1 MCWPRSPAVCCL
13 VLRVVRRPP
22 PLPASSPRPSSL
34 PGAVATC
41 WHGRGLWVTQPRRVH
56 LRGGGSQALARGSAE
71 MLEAP
76 CRTGRPCFGSLC
88 RGTERRTVL
97 LGGFHCCRPGPTA
110 VRRGR
115 DYEPR
120 GGAKG
125 PPQPSHSGSAP
136 APAPSISGRPQEI
149 PDPRPPRP
157 AEPGVS
163 GRSGS
168 PPARPS
174 CTSFRPPGLCALLRP
189 RRGRLSR
196 GSEPPP
202 PSSSNSTPIRGGR
215 LRGGDP
221 GYPAATPWRQASC
234 DAERGSAAS
243 GNPEEESRKQS
254 EKAA

>member
-1 MCWPRSPAVCCL
+1 MCCL
-13 VLRVVRRPP
+13 VLRVGQAASS
-22 PLPASSPRPSSL
+22 LPASSPRPSALPGTL

-56 LRGGGSQALARGSAE
+56 LRGGGSLALARGSAE

-76 CRTGRPCFGSLC
+76 CRTGRPCFGRLC
-88 RGTERRTVL
+88 VVGLNGAPSCWEGFISDGQAPL
-97 LGGFHCCRPGPTA
+97 LCG
-110 VRRGR
+110 RGR
-115 DYEPR
+115 DCEPR
-120 GGAKG
+120 GGAWG

-136 APAPSISGRPQEI
+136 ASAPSISGRPQEI
-149 PDPRPPRP
+149 PDPRPPQA

-163 GRSGS
+163 ARSCS
-168 PPARPS
+168 PLPARPS
-174 CTSFRPPGLCALLRP
+174 CTSFRPPGLCALLRQ

-196 GSEPPP
+196 GSAPPP
-202 PSSSNSTPIRGGR
+202 PSSSNSTPLRRGR

-221 GYPAATPWRQASC
+221 GYPAATLWRQASC
-234 DAERGSAAS
+234 DAKRRSAAS